1 MIIDGK
7 KVADDI
13 LKELKG
19 NISGLKDRKPTLAV
33 ILVGENP
40 ASKIY
45 VNRKKK
51 ACQET
56 GFNFILKELPKSTT
70 QAKLIEDIENL
81 NTNKEVDGILVQ
93 LPLPKQ
99 IDEFAI
105 ISSIDPH
112 KDVDGFHPINVGK
125 MLVGEKDTFFPCT
138 AYGIQI
144 LLNRYGIETAG
155 KHVLIVGRSNIVG
168 KPLAALLMQKGPM
181 ADATVTVAHSKTKN
195 LAEICK
201 SADIIIAAIGRA
213 KFVTADMVK
222 EGACVIDVGINKID
236 DPTAKKGYKIVGDTD
251 FENLVDKCSYIT
263 PVPGGVG
270 PMTIAILLQNT
281 LQSFLRRQP
290 R

>member
-13 LKELKG
+13 LKELKEK
-19 NISGLKDRKPTLAV
+19 ISNLKDHIPTLAV

-56 GFNFILKELPKSTT
+56 GFNFIFKELSESTT
-70 QAKLIEDIENL
+70 QQQLVDEIEKL
-81 NTNKEVDGILVQ
+81 NKDKDVDGILVQ
-93 LPLPKQ
+93 LPLPKH
-99 IDEFAI
+99 INEFTI
-105 ISSIDPH
+105 ISTIDPA

-125 MLVGEKDTFFPCT
+125 MLIGEKDVFFPCT

-144 LLNRYGIETAG
+144 LLNRYNIETAG

-195 LAEICK
+195 LSEICQT
-201 SADIIIAAIGRA
+201 ADIIIAAIGRA

-222 EGACVIDVGINKID
+222 EGATVVDVGINKMD
-236 DPTAKKGYKIVGDTD
+236 DPAAKKGYKIVGDTD

-270 PMTIAILLQNT
+270 PMTIAVLLQNT
-281 LQSFLRRQP
+281 LQSFLRKQP
-290 R
+290 S